1 MVKKED
7 KIAYEIE
14 IERSEVMEQE
24 IDRSINQMND
34 EFRMTRIAVELT
46 DLQGKEEWDKYISK
60 EKLGNLVVNRAEK
73 LFELSSEE
81 SNYLRNRLKKYDKME
96 LQHLYH
102 NFTSFGVDAVL
113 ECICENE
120 KLKHQNKKWAG
131 TIP

>member
-34 EFRMTRIAVELT
+34 EFRMTRTAVELT

-96 LQHLYH
+96 LQR
-102 NFTSFGVDAVL
+102 
-113 ECICENE
+113 
-120 KLKHQNKKWAG
+120 
-131 TIP
+131 

>member
-1 MVKKED
+1 MR
-7 KIAYEIE
+7 KI
-14 IERSEVMEQE
+14 
-24 IDRSINQMND
+24 
-34 EFRMTRIAVELT
+34 
-46 DLQGKEEWDKYISK
+46 DKYISK
-60 EKLGNLVVNRAEK
+60 EKMCNLVANRAEK

-120 KLKHQNKKWAG
+120 KLKHQNKKQAG
-131 TIP
+131 TIPQCQLLFLRHPLNQNNHLVHKMMACKDL